1 MNEKVEEKSSQ
12 YISLTRKEMLNYA
25 VGYIPNTFMA
35 GVFTLLYV
43 NFFWNYLELDQGF
56 FVIGQ
61 IIYATINALNDPVT
75 GHISDKTDVDRWGSR
90 RLIYIKYFGPLWAV
104 FYFLM
109 WIPWSFDSQIIIFI
123 HFVLSICIFDT
134 FLSLV
139 IGLYMSLMSEITDSV
154 KFRYRLFFYANIF
167 SFIGLIP
174 AIFAQSFFESSLQM
188 FQIFNGIFAVLCIIL
203 YIYAVRHINERPELR
218 KEEDYS
224 FFQAMKAVLK
234 SRAFLSRTA
243 YIFFN
248 NIGRAMVY
256 SFVFAFLYILGE
268 GPLNQILFIA
278 MVYMVGFV
286 SQYIYMIVENRWGIR
301 KTILVLKSTYVILSL
316 ISFLIVVIFDAPI
329 FVWICVAV
337 ISLFSGFN
345 VFDFVLLT
353 FAIDE
358 DELKYGSR
366 RESIFQGT
374 SSLLF
379 KPADSLG
386 PIIATQILLA
396 FSFIQ
401 GEPVQTPT
409 ALLGIKVLLFVAPAI
424 FHAIS
429 LIFIYLFPY
438 YGEKLEK
445 LNKEIKAL
453 HAQKKQKYTDRNKG
467 RNIQEPIN

>member
-1 MNEKVEEKSSQ
+1 MNKKLEEESSK
-12 YISLTRKEMLNYA
+12 YISLSRKEMLNYA
-25 VGYIPNTFMA
+25 VGYIPNTFMG

-43 NFFWNYLELDQGF
+43 NFFWNYLELNQTF

-61 IIYATINALNDPVT
+61 IIYATVNALNDPVT
-75 GHISDKTDVDRWGSR
+75 GHLSDKTDVDRWGSR
-90 RLIYIKYFGPLWAV
+90 RLIYIKYFGPLWAI
-104 FYFLM
+104 FYFIM
-109 WIPWSFDSQIIIFI
+109 WFPWSFDSQIIIFF

-154 KFRYRLFFYANIF
+154 KFRYRLYFYANIF

-174 AIFAQSFFESSLQM
+174 AVFAQSFFEANLQT
-188 FQIFNGIFAVLCIIL
+188 FQIFNGIFALLSIIL
-203 YIYAVRHINERPELR
+203 YLYAVRHINERPELR
-218 KEEDYS
+218 KEGDYS

-234 SRAFLSRTA
+234 SKAFLTRTA

-248 NIGRAMVY
+248 NIGKAMVY
-256 SFVFAFLYILGE
+256 SFVFAFLYILGS

-286 SQYIYMIVENRWGIR
+286 SQYFYMVLENSLGIR
-301 KTILVLKSTYVILSL
+301 KTILILKSTYVILS
-316 ISFLIVVIFDAPI
+316 ISSFFIVFAFDAPI
-329 FVWICVAV
+329 LVWICVGV

-386 PIIATQILLA
+386 PIIATQILLV
-396 FSFIQ
+396 FNFVQ
-401 GEPVQTPT
+401 GAPVQTQT
-409 ALLGIKVLLFVAPAI
+409 TLLGIKVLLFVAPAI

-429 LIFIYLFPY
+429 VIFIYFFPY

-445 LNKEIKAL
+445 LNENIKKL
-453 HAQKKQKYTDRNKG
+453 HAQKKQKYT
-467 RNIQEPIN
+467 